1 MAAAVVVVAVVVAVV
16 VVAVVVAEGEDWD
29 LAFPQREQGSAA
41 AEVSEAREASQQAA
55 VRHGFASY
63 FALLLAGYQNYLR
76 RDASARSASPL
87 TPGSPAAP
95 LIDEAAFLASRLFL
109 ESSNP
114 RASSAA
120 ISPLMSSLPA
130 VSRTKVS

>member
-1 MAAAVVVVAVVVAVV
+1 MLATRGAEDGEGGAASPATEAAAEM
-16 VVAVVVAEGEDWD
+16 AEGEDWD

-76 RDASARSASPL
+76 RDASARSASPCR
-87 TPGSPAAP
+87 S
-95 LIDEAAFLASRLFL
+95 
-109 ESSNP
+109 
-114 RASSAA
+114 
-120 ISPLMSSLPA
+120 
-130 VSRTKVS
+130 